1 MGKKV
6 LIVSTSLRDK
16 SNSETLAH
24 EFERGAKD
32 AGHDVEFLSLKGKK
46 INFCVGCLTCGTRGR
61 CFMDDDAIAIEEKF
75 MAADVVVWATPIY
88 YYAPSGSMKTLID
101 RLNPLYSK
109 DYRFREVYV
118 LSTAAENA
126 ETTPARVVSCVEG
139 WIECLPKA
147 QLKGSLFCGDVND
160 AGQIVGNPKLQ
171 EAYEMGK
178 NV

>member
-6 LIVSTSLRDK
+6 LIVSTSLRGK

-109 DYRFREVYV
+109 DYRFRDIYV
-118 LSTAAENA
+118 LSTTAENA
-126 ETTPARVVSCVEG
+126 EPTPARVDRMSPESATQR
-139 WIECLPKA
+139 LPLLRRRQRRRA
-147 QLKGSLFCGDVND
+147 DRREPQVARSV
-160 AGQIVGNPKLQ
+160 
-171 EAYEMGK
+171 
-178 NV
+178 